1 MAVVA
6 VAVVMIKISKHDV
19 RLYFEVLVRYHFFA

>member
-6 VAVVMIKISKHDV
+6 VAVVIKISKHDV